1 MTVAAAGCGDRT
13 SIPGPVSTARAV
25 VLALVALLCTVFVL
39 WHARRFS
46 ADTALL
52 VSVLGVAPWLLA
64 VRGLWNR
71 RRQAYA
77 GGLLLTTPYLGYAL
91 MEVVANP
98 GARVYAATTLLTA
111 FALAVALV
119 AFLRVSRRTAAAPI

>member
-1 MTVAAAGCGDRT
+1 
-13 SIPGPVSTARAV
+13 
-25 VLALVALLCTVFVL
+25 
-39 WHARRFS
+39 
-46 ADTALL
+46 
-52 VSVLGVAPWLLA
+52 
-64 VRGLWNR
+64 
-71 RRQAYA
+71 
-77 GGLLLTTPYLGYAL
+77 